1 MIINILFY
9 YSFVIFKRFNNALI
23 VVYWVL
29 LVSPNL
35 LNHGDDLISYLSNF
49 KNGVRASSTTTSLSR
64 DSVSGVYPGGCC
76 FPGIFGMLS

>member
-23 VVYWVL
+23 VVHWVL

-35 LNHGDDLISYLSNF
+35 LNHGDDLISQLPNF
-49 KNGVRASSTTTSLSR
+49 KNGVQVSGTTTYHSR
-64 DSVSGVYPGGCC
+64 SPVSGVYRGGVAILRYLGC
-76 FPGIFGMLS
+76 